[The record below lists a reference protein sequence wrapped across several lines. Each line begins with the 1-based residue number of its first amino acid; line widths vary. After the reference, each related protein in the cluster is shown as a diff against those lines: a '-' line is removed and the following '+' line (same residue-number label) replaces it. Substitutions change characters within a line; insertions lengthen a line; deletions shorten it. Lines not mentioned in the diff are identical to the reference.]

1 MTRFNNL
8 NNPNE
13 RQQHMYLVIGAT
25 GNVGGELVKQLLD
38 QGQDVRALVRDA
50 SRAEVLPAGVSIA
63 VGSLEEAASLAAA
76 AEGVEGVFFMQLA
89 PIPAQAQAFIDSVRS
104 VGVKRVVVLSSVG
117 TRLHP
122 APTIG
127 AFIAARDDVFRA
139 SDLDVTYVYANGLM
153 SNAQWWAPTIRES
166 GQVTDGTEPGK
177 IGVVDPYDVAAVA
190 AVALTQPGHVGHGYF
205 VTGPEALSP
214 SEQTAILSDVLERPL
229 EFVASTPEEEAQAS
243 IERGTPPHMAAA
255 RQNLDEL
262 FALSR
267 AGIVTDD
274 VYNLTGNA
282 PRSFRTW
289 VQNHTAAFA

>member
-1 MTRFNNL
+1 VTRLKNL
-8 NNPNE
+8 NE
-13 RQQHMYLVIGAT
+13 REQDMYLVIGAT
-25 GNVGGELVKQLLD
+25 GNVGGELVKQLL
-38 QGQDVRALVRDA
+38 GLGEDVRALVRDA
-50 SRAEVLPAGVSIA
+50 SRASALPAGVSTA
-63 VGSLEEAASLAAA
+63 VGSLEDPASLAAA
-76 AEGVEGVFFMQLA
+76 AAGVAGVFFMQLA

-104 VGVKRVVVLSSVG
+104 TGLKRVVVLSSVG

-166 GQVTDGTEPGK
+166 GQVIDSTEPGK

-214 SEQTAILSDVLERPL
+214 SEQTAILSEVLGRPL
-229 EFVASTPEEEAQAS
+229 EFVASTPEVEAQRS
-243 IERGTPPHMAAA
+243 IERGTAPQMAAA

-262 FALSR
+262 FMLSR
-267 AGIVTDD
+267 AGILTDD
-274 VYNLTGNA
+274 VHNLTGTV

-289 VQNHTAAFA
+289 VQNHTTAFT

>member
-1 MTRFNNL
+1 
-8 NNPNE
+8 
-13 RQQHMYLVIGAT
+13 MYLVIGAT
-25 GNVGGELVKQLLD
+25 GNVGGELVEHLLD
-38 QGQDVRALVRDA
+38 QGQKVRALVRDA
-50 SRAEVLPAGVSIA
+50 SRAAVLPPGVSIA
-63 VGSLEEAASLAAA
+63 VGRLEDPASLAAA
-76 AEGVEGVFFMQLA
+76 ADGVDGVFFMQLA
-89 PIPAQAQAFIDSVRS
+89 PIPAQAQAFIDGVRS

-127 AFIAARDDVFRA
+127 AFITARDDVFRA

-166 GQVTDGTEPGK
+166 GQVIDGTEPGK

-214 SEQTAILSDVLERPL
+214 SEQTAILSEVLDRPL
-229 EFVASTPEEEAQAS
+229 EFVASTPEEEAQRS
-243 IERGTPPHMAAA
+243 IQRGTAPQMAAA

-262 FALSR
+262 FKLSR
-267 AGIVTDD
+267 AGILTDD
-274 VYNLTGNA
+274 VFNLTGNA

-289 VQNHTAAFA
+289 VQNHTTAFA

>member
-1 MTRFNNL
+1 
-8 NNPNE
+8 
-13 RQQHMYLVIGAT
+13 MYLVIGAT

-38 QGQDVRALVRDA
+38 QGQQVRALVRDA

-63 VGSLEEAASLAAA
+63 VGSLEDPASLAAA
-76 AEGVEGVFFMQLA
+76 ADGVEGVFFMQLA
-89 PIPAQAQAFIDSVRS
+89 PIPPQAQAFIDSVRS

-122 APTIG
+122 TPTIG

-139 SDLDVTYVYANGLM
+139 SDLDVTYVYASGLM
-153 SNAQWWAPTIRES
+153 SNAQWWAPTIRAS
-166 GQVTDGTEPGK
+166 GQVIDATEPGK
-177 IGVVDPYDVAAVA
+177 IGVVDPYDVASVA

-214 SEQTAILSDVLERPL
+214 SEQTTILSDVLERPL
-229 EFVASTPEEEAQAS
+229 EFVASTPEEEAQRS
-243 IERGTPPHMAAA
+243 IERGTAPPMAAA

-267 AGIVTDD
+267 AGIITDD
-274 VYNLTGNA
+274 VYNLTGNT